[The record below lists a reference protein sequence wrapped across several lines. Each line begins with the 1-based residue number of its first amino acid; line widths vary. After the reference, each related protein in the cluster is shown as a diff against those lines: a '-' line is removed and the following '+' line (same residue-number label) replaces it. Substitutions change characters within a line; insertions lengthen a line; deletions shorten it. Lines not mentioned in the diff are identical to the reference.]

1 MKSMRNAGELM
12 ELLQLPDKI
21 PRPLAVSTMRCPLLG
36 RIHFVRDPK
45 GIMQLLC
52 VFFYWLYGTFS
63 SLFIIILP
71 RYAEGY
77 ISGIF
82 VTAFMSISL
91 LCLTSLVRVSTLNPG
106 RIPPSTAVSIHEN
119 EHWTYC
125 RMCNSM
131 RPQRAHHCRR
141 CGQCVMRMDHHCPW
155 INNCVGEENHYAFFL
170 LLLYAFLLSA
180 VVFLLCMLHFWVY
193 PKCQQ
198 CDKDTFY
205 VKHSIWFLYLLT
217 LLAANMTLVMGI
229 QLIGQHFNL
238 LIDRT
243 TLENMQ
249 QSPDPSRIHL
259 RSTFTA
265 YEEMC
270 GRKRS
275 MMFLWLFPCKR
286 KTVFSRGVSSQTV

>member
-1 MKSMRNAGELM
+1 MKSMRNAAELM
-12 ELLQLPDKI
+12 ELLQLPDEK
-21 PRPLAVSTMRCPLLG
+21 PLPSTVSTIRCPVLG

-45 GIMQLLC
+45 GIMQLMC
-52 VFFYWLYGTFS
+52 VLFYWVYGTFS
-63 SLFIIILP
+63 SLFIILIP

-82 VTAFMSISL
+82 LTVFMSISL
-91 LCLTSLVRVSTLNPG
+91 LCLTSLIRVSTLNPG
-106 RIPPSTAVSIHEN
+106 RIPTSSIYEN

-125 RMCNSM
+125 RVCNRK

-141 CGQCVMRMDHHCPW
+141 CGQCVMKMDHHCPW
-155 INNCVGEENHYAFFL
+155 INNCVGEQNHYAFFL

-193 PKCQQ
+193 PKCKQ
-198 CDKDTFY
+198 CDKDAFY

-217 LLAANMTLVMGI
+217 LMAANMTLVMGI

-243 TLENMQ
+243 TLENIQ
-249 QSPDPSRIHL
+249 QPPDPTRIQL
-259 RSTFTA
+259 RGTFAA

-275 MMFLWLFPCKR
+275 MMFLWFIPCKR
-286 KTVFSRGVSSQTV
+286 RTLFSGGFSSQTV